1 MGFRWT
7 SHIKDVLV
15 ADNLDRIGT
24 QDLGPPSLQTWRAR
38 YRAPEP
44 TMFQILELPNGPTV
58 LRDLAYA
65 RRKVERDNLQCFHL
79 HYYLFHYCYQAH
91 SNHMY
96 VNQVPIADHSIESRD
111 AYALLLDLAST
122 TED

>member
-7 SHIKDVLV
+7 SHIEDVHV
-15 ADNLDRIGT
+15 VDNLDWIGR
-24 QDLGPPSLQTWRAR
+24 QDLGPLGLQTWRAR
-38 YRAPEP
+38 QRPPEP
-44 TMFQILELPNGPTV
+44 TLFQIPELPNGLTT
-58 LRDLAYA
+58 LQDLAYA
-65 RRKVERDNLQCFHL
+65 RGKVGRDNLQCFHL
-79 HYYLFHYCYQAH
+79 HYYLSHYCYQAH

>member
-1 MGFRWT
+1 
-7 SHIKDVLV
+7 
-15 ADNLDRIGT
+15 
-24 QDLGPPSLQTWRAR
+24 
-38 YRAPEP
+38 
-44 TMFQILELPNGPTV
+44 MFQIPELPNGLTI

-65 RRKVERDNLQCFHL
+65 RGKVGQDNLQCFHL
-79 HYYLFHYCYQAH
+79 HYCLSHYCYQAH

-96 VNQVPIADHSIESRD
+96 VNQVPNADHSIESRD